1 MGVILTSTTS
11 KGGGG
16 KTALTIVLSVR
27 LVDAGFT
34 VAVLDGDPNGDF
46 LSWHGSNYE
55 GRPFLCEHQVD
66 SVRIIDRAQELAE
79 THDVV
84 LIDTAGFSNLTAQSA
99 MATSDLVLIPCMA
112 DSGSVREAM
121 KTGRR
126 AQSLARAA
134 KRDIPFYVVCTRWK
148 SGGLAE
154 SAALADL
161 ERAGL
166 PILKQH
172 LSDLAGWKKMTF
184 SGEVPRAG
192 KALDEIC
199 SLIVE
204 LESLALLPTPKV
216 AA

>member
-27 LVDAGFT
+27 LVEAGFT

-46 LSWHGSNYE
+46 LAWHASNYD
-55 GRPFLCEHQVD
+55 GRPFLCEQQVD
-66 SVRIIDRAQELAE
+66 SVRIIDRAQELAA

-121 KTGRR
+121 KTGRQ

-134 KRDIPFYVVCTRWK
+134 KRDIPFYVVCTRWR

-192 KALDEIC
+192 KALDEIRG
-199 SLIVE
+199 LIIE
-204 LESLALLPTPKV
+204 LESLALLPTPK
-216 AA
+216 AAA

>member
-16 KTALTIVLSVR
+16 KTALTIVLSVH
-27 LVDAGFT
+27 LAEAGFKI
-34 VAVLDGDPNGDF
+34 AVLDGDPNGDF
-46 LSWHGSNYE
+46 LSWHTSNYE
-55 GRPFLCEHQVD
+55 GRPFLCEQQVD

-79 THDVV
+79 SYDVV

-121 KTGRR
+121 KTARQ
-126 AQSLARAA
+126 AQSLAKAA
-134 KRDIPFYVVCTRWK
+134 KREIPYYVICTRWK
-148 SGGLAE
+148 TGGLAE
-154 SAALADL
+154 SAAMADL

-166 PILKQH
+166 PLLNQH

-184 SGEVPRAG
+184 SGEVPRSG
-192 KALDEIC
+192 KAVDEIRG
-199 SLIVE
+199 LVVE
-204 LESLALLPTPKV
+204 LENLALIPTPK
-216 AA
+216 AAA